1 MLKSPDSLATWLASL
16 ALSLT
21 LAACT
26 TAPAV
31 PANNAAP
38 LPSASASAPAE
49 WNAAA
54 LDALATY
61 AQAQKTT
68 GLLVVENRK
77 VVYEHNW
84 PLPAADARFAANW
97 TRGTDRHGALQEDVA
112 SAQKSFVA
120 LLSAIAMDKGL
131 LDIQKP
137 VSAYTGPGWSM
148 ASPEQEKAITVR
160 HLLEMNSGLTEKL
173 TYEAP
178 AGSKFFY
185 NTPAYAMLKPVLT
198 AASKQSLDD
207 MTRLWLTEPA
217 DLADT
222 LWRQRPATFGDVG
235 NPTGLYT
242 TPRDMARLGQL
253 LLDKGRAAD
262 GRQVISEGRLA
273 ALFLRSATNPAYG
286 HLWWL
291 NGSAYALRP
300 GSERIETSLAPA
312 APADLIMALGALD
325 RKIYVSPSR
334 QWIVVR
340 TGQAAPDKDFNQ
352 QLWLRLMQAAPQK

>member
-1 MLKSPDSLATWLASL
+1 MQKSIHSLATLLASL
-16 ALSLT
+16 AFSLA

-26 TAPAV
+26 TPPAE
-31 PANNAAP
+31 PGNNAA
-38 LPSASASAPAE
+38 ARTPAQTG

-54 LDALATY
+54 LDELARY
-61 AQAQKTT
+61 AQSQKTT
-68 GLLVVENRK
+68 GLLIVENQK
-77 VVYEHNW
+77 VIYEHNW
-84 PLPAADARFAANW
+84 PLSVADARFAANW
-97 TRGTDRHGALQEDVA
+97 THGTDRHGALQEDVA
-112 SAQKSFVA
+112 SAQKSFIA
-120 LLSAIAMDKGL
+120 LLAAIAIDKGL

-148 ASPEQEKAITVR
+148 VPVEQEKAITVR
-160 HLLEMNSGLTEKL
+160 HLLEMDSGLSEKL
-173 TYEAP
+173 TYEAI

-185 NTPAYAMLKPVLT
+185 NTPAYAILKPVLT
-198 AASKQSLDD
+198 AASKLSLDD

-217 DLADT
+217 GMADT
-222 LWRQRPATFGDVG
+222 LWRQRPSTFGDVG

-262 GRQVISEGRLA
+262 GKHVISEEQLA
-273 ALFLRSATNPAYG
+273 ALFRRSASNPAYG
-286 HLWWL
+286 RLWWL

-300 GSERIETSLAPA
+300 GNERTEASLIPA

-325 RKIYVSPSR
+325 RKVYVSPSR
-334 QWIVVR
+334 KLIVVR

-352 QLWLRLMQAAPQK
+352 QLWLRLMQATPTK